1 MAYKM
6 KGSEYFGKGEKS
18 PFKVSDEAI
27 VAAQNK
33 LDKTELDFREP
44 GWAKAA
50 KQVFAAPTEKG
61 GKTKSGGD
69 SGAKGADAAKAS
81 ESVQDIANKNS
92 FSDDLMAGPPAIR

>member
-69 SGAKGADAAKAS
+69 SGAKGADAAKADLTEDS
-81 ESVQDIANKNS
+81 ESVQDVANKNS
-92 FSDDLMAGPPAIR
+92 SIDV